1 MTRLKRLSNSALILC
16 LGLPVLAQAQ
26 SVNTIDIARSAI
38 TFVATQMG
46 VPAEGS
52 FKRFAARV
60 EFDPARLPASQTRI
74 EIELDSFES
83 GVTEL
88 DTEVRRKAWFNTAQ
102 FPIATFVSTA
112 LRSLGPR
119 RYEATGKMTI
129 KGRTREVTVPFAV
142 RQDGSAAV
150 FEGAF
155 VLKRLDYGIGEGP
168 WADTETVADEVRIG
182 FKLTGTSRK

>member
-1 MTRLKRLSNSALILC
+1 MTRLERRSMGALVLC
-16 LGLPVLAQAQ
+16 LALPVLAQAR
-26 SVNTIDIARSAI
+26 SVKTIDVERSAI

-52 FKRFAARV
+52 FRRFAAQV
-60 EFDPARLPASQTRI
+60 EFDPARLASSQARI

-83 GVTEL
+83 GIAEV
-88 DTEVRRKAWFNTAQ
+88 DTEVRRKAWFDTVQ
-102 FPIATFVSTA
+102 FPTATFVSTA
-112 LRSLGPR
+112 LRSLGAH

-142 RQDGSAAV
+142 RQDGGTAV

-155 VLKRLDYGIGEGP
+155 TLKRLDYGVGEGP

-182 FKLTGTSRK
+182 FKLTGK